1 MNTHSDDHLYLHK
14 NSNFK
19 KLFKVIFFVKVFFN
33 IVLPLIVYDFPST
46 KGYFQP
52 DEYYQ
57 TLNVSYLKYI
67 NKASPENLTWEWN
80 NNLRSYLFP
89 FIIENLGYRLF
100 NQVIPYIIEAYLSFV
115 SEFLIFIGMYWN
127 SGFIYECVLY
137 VNYLK
142 DYVPKE
148 FSTSFGI
155 TYGPIFAMCLINSCI
170 DYYSICFFYKIYS
183 LCYENSNTKILDKAV
198 SNKFIKLSFLLITSN
213 FFNSF
218 FQNRFFINTFEMGL
232 NVIGLYFFNW
242 ESNSI
247 NYKYY
252 TISLTF
258 GFLSICQRP
267 TNVFIWGTIG
277 LIKVLTDFRRTA
289 LNLKFYFTLLISI
302 ILSLAIT
309 LGTDFYFYKEITF
322 PMWSFIQFNY
332 SKNLSKFYGSSPFNF
347 HLVQSIPILCGLTLP
362 LYLISLS
369 KFFKSPNV
377 VKILHITLIIN
388 TTLFSIINHKEFRF
402 LYPAQPLY
410 LCLSAI
416 EYMSLIDEK
425 NKSKLSKLLKSIPSF
440 ALQSSC
446 IISFFSGLLIS
457 YYNEK
462 GVVEVCNYLNENNNV
477 YSSASFL
484 MPCHSTPGLSY
495 MTKYTNE
502 KWELTC
508 EPPLFLLDEEDADIV
523 EKSLENYLDES
534 DIFYLNPRKWI
545 SENMSDDPNGS
556 HSWTDC
562 IAMFQILGDDIY
574 DDILKPKGYI
584 LEKKW
589 FNTIQHW
596 DHRRQGDV
604 QLYCKKL
611 L

>member
-1 MNTHSDDHLYLHK
+1 MNLHSNDNLYLHK
-14 NSNFK
+14 NKNFK
-19 KLFKVIFFVKVFFN
+19 KLFKVILFVKVFFN

-57 TLNVSYLKYI
+57 TLNVSYLKFI
-67 NKASPENLTWEWN
+67 NKTSPENLTWEWN
-80 NNLRSYLFP
+80 NKLRSYLFP

-100 NQVIPYIIEAYLSFV
+100 NQIIPYVMQIYLSFV
-115 SEFLIFIGMYWN
+115 AEFMIFIGMYWN
-127 SGFIYECVLY
+127 SGFIYQCVIY

-142 DYVPKE
+142 EYAPKA
-148 FSTSFGI
+148 FSASFGI
-155 TYGPIFAMCLINSCI
+155 TYGPIFAMCLMNSYI
-170 DYYSICFFYKIYS
+170 DYYTICFFYKVYS
-183 LCYENSNTKILDKAV
+183 LCNEHTKRVDKTDSN
-198 SNKFIKLSFLLITSN
+198 NFIKLSFLLITAN
-213 FFNSF
+213 FFNVF
-218 FQNRFFINTFEMGL
+218 FQNRFFINSFEMGL

-242 ESNSI
+242 ENNSI

-252 TISLTF
+252 IISLTL

-267 TNVFIWGTIG
+267 TNAFIWGTIG
-277 LIKVLTDFRRTA
+277 SFKVLTDFRRTA
-289 LNLKFYFTLLISI
+289 LNLKFYFTLVISMMVSLI
-302 ILSLAIT
+302 IT
-309 LGTDFYFYKEITF
+309 LSTDFYFYKEITF

-347 HLVQSIPILCGLTLP
+347 HFVQSIPILCGLSLP

-377 VKILHITLIIN
+377 VKILHITIILN

-402 LYPAQPLY
+402 LYPAQPLF
-410 LCLSAI
+410 LCLSTI
-416 EYMSLIDEK
+416 EYMSLIDK
-425 NKSKLSKLLKSIPSF
+425 RNKSMLSKLIKKIPSF
-440 ALQSSC
+440 ILQGLC
-446 IISFFSGLLIS
+446 VISFFSGLLIS
-457 YYNEK
+457 YFNEK
-462 GVVEVCNYLNENNNV
+462 GVVEVCNYLNDNSNV
-477 YSSASFL
+477 YSSVSFL
-484 MPCHSTPGLSY
+484 MPCHSTPGISY
-495 MTKYTNE
+495 MTEYNNR

-523 EKSLENYLDES
+523 EKSLESYLDES
-534 DIFYLNPRKWI
+534 DIFYLDPRKWI
-545 SENMSDDPNGS
+545 SENMSDDPNDN
-556 HSWTDC
+556 HNWTDC
-562 IAMFQILGDDIY
+562 IVMFQILGDDIY

-604 QLYCKKL
+604 QLFCKKL
-611 L
+611 V

>member
-1 MNTHSDDHLYLHK
+1 MNLHSNDNLYLHK
-14 NSNFK
+14 NKNFK
-19 KLFKVIFFVKVFFN
+19 KLFKVILFVKVFFN

-57 TLNVSYLKYI
+57 TLNVSYLKFI
-67 NKASPENLTWEWN
+67 NKTSPENLTWEWN
-80 NNLRSYLFP
+80 NKLRSYLFP

-100 NQVIPYIIEAYLSFV
+100 NQIIPYVMQIYLSFV
-115 SEFLIFIGMYWN
+115 AEFMIFIGMYWN
-127 SGFIYECVLY
+127 SGFIYQCVIY

-142 DYVPKE
+142 EYAPKA
-148 FSTSFGI
+148 FSASFGI
-155 TYGPIFAMCLINSCI
+155 TYGPIFAMCLMNSYI
-170 DYYSICFFYKIYS
+170 DYYTICFFYKVYS
-183 LCYENSNTKILDKAV
+183 LCNEHTKRVDKTDSN
-198 SNKFIKLSFLLITSN
+198 NFIKLSFLLITAN
-213 FFNSF
+213 FFNVF
-218 FQNRFFINTFEMGL
+218 FQNRFFINSFERGL

-242 ESNSI
+242 ENNSI

-252 TISLTF
+252 IISLTL

-267 TNVFIWGTIG
+267 TNAFIWGTIG
-277 LIKVLTDFRRTA
+277 SFKVLTDFRRTA
-289 LNLKFYFTLLISI
+289 LNLKFYFTLVISMMVSLI
-302 ILSLAIT
+302 IT
-309 LGTDFYFYKEITF
+309 LSTDFYFYKEITF

-347 HLVQSIPILCGLTLP
+347 HFVQSIPILCGLSLP

-377 VKILHITLIIN
+377 VKILHITIILN

-402 LYPAQPLY
+402 LYPAQPLF
-410 LCLSAI
+410 LCLSTI
-416 EYMSLIDEK
+416 EYMSLIDK
-425 NKSKLSKLLKSIPSF
+425 RNKSMLSKLIKKIPSF
-440 ALQSSC
+440 ILQGLC
-446 IISFFSGLLIS
+446 VISFFSGLLIS
-457 YYNEK
+457 YFNEK
-462 GVVEVCNYLNENNNV
+462 GVVEVCNYLNDNNNV
-477 YSSASFL
+477 YSSVSFL
-484 MPCHSTPGLSY
+484 MPCHSIPGISY
-495 MTKYTNE
+495 MTEYNNR

-523 EKSLENYLDES
+523 EKSLESYLDES
-534 DIFYLNPRKWI
+534 DIFYLDPRKWI
-545 SENMSDDPNGS
+545 SENMSDDPDDN
-556 HSWTDC
+556 HNWTDC
-562 IAMFQILGDDIY
+562 IVMFQILGDDIY

-604 QLYCKKL
+604 QLFCKKL
-611 L
+611 V

>member
-1 MNTHSDDHLYLHK
+1 MNLHSNDNLYLHK
-14 NSNFK
+14 NKNFK
-19 KLFKVIFFVKVFFN
+19 KLFKVILFVKVFFN

-57 TLNVSYLKYI
+57 TLNVSYLKFI
-67 NKASPENLTWEWN
+67 NKTSPENLTWEWN
-80 NNLRSYLFP
+80 NKLRSYLFP

-100 NQVIPYIIEAYLSFV
+100 NQIIPYVMQIYLSFV
-115 SEFLIFIGMYWN
+115 AEFMIFIGMYWN
-127 SGFIYECVLY
+127 SGFIYQCVIY

-142 DYVPKE
+142 EYAPKA
-148 FSTSFGI
+148 FSASFGI
-155 TYGPIFAMCLINSCI
+155 TYGPIFAMCLMNSYI
-170 DYYSICFFYKIYS
+170 DYYTICFFYKVYS
-183 LCYENSNTKILDKAV
+183 LCNEHTKRVDKTDSN
-198 SNKFIKLSFLLITSN
+198 NFIKLSFLLITAN
-213 FFNSF
+213 FFNVF
-218 FQNRFFINTFEMGL
+218 FQNRFFINSFEMGL

-242 ESNSI
+242 ENNSI

-252 TISLTF
+252 IISLTL

-267 TNVFIWGTIG
+267 TNAFIWGTIG
-277 LIKVLTDFRRTA
+277 SFKVLTDFRRTA
-289 LNLKFYFTLLISI
+289 LNLKFYFTLVISMMVSLI
-302 ILSLAIT
+302 IT
-309 LGTDFYFYKEITF
+309 LSTDFYFYKEITF

-347 HLVQSIPILCGLTLP
+347 HFVQSIPILCGLSLP

-377 VKILHITLIIN
+377 VKILHITIILN

-402 LYPAQPLY
+402 LYPAQPLF
-410 LCLSAI
+410 LCLSTI
-416 EYMSLIDEK
+416 EYMSLIDK
-425 NKSKLSKLLKSIPSF
+425 RNKSILSKLIKKIPSF
-440 ALQSSC
+440 ILQGLC
-446 IISFFSGLLIS
+446 VISFFSGLLIS
-457 YYNEK
+457 YFNEK
-462 GVVEVCNYLNENNNV
+462 GVVEVCNYLNDNNNV
-477 YSSASFL
+477 YSSVSFL
-484 MPCHSTPGLSY
+484 MPCHSTPGISY
-495 MTKYTNE
+495 MTEYNNR

-523 EKSLENYLDES
+523 EKSLESYLDES
-534 DIFYLNPRKWI
+534 DIFYLDPRKWI
-545 SENMSDDPNGS
+545 SENMSDDPNDN
-556 HSWTDC
+556 HNWTDC
-562 IAMFQILGDDIY
+562 IVMFQILGDDIY

-604 QLYCKKL
+604 QLFCKKL
-611 L
+611 V